1 MSVKYTKFTFAFTF
15 WLRYPAVVCQSAAS
29 TTSQYTSVLSA
40 LCVIFIFVALRR
52 VRFLFSCINHLLFL
66 CMTFRSCLCWSVTT
80 ASCLSH
86 SLFLPAMLGW
96 MAGRQ
101 IWLRLRLTLIGSDW
115 GIFVCLR
122 VRLVCVSV
130 CVCMRRIRAPLWNI
144 NWAFIALCA
153 LPALPDMPYN
163 LFNVG
168 GRGLQLAGLAS
179 LNNLPGCYSGVKTIK
194 NGTAWI
200 N

>member
-15 WLRYPAVVCQSAAS
+15 CLRYPAVVCQSAAS

-80 ASCLSH
+80 ASWLSH
-86 SLFLPAMLGW
+86 SLFPPGHAWLAWWAAW
-96 MAGRQ
+96 MAAMQ

-130 CVCMRRIRAPLWNI
+130 CVYATDTCSFMK
-144 NWAFIALCA
+144 
-153 LPALPDMPYN
+153 Y
-163 LFNVG
+163 
-168 GRGLQLAGLAS
+168 
-179 LNNLPGCYSGVKTIK
+179 
-194 NGTAWI
+194 
-200 N
+200 